1 MQSRTSRNSGVL
13 AKRTLCEQ
21 GIRTSRSGNFEDLN
35 SDVRF
40 LVQVRVDGQFV
51 LSKQQIRPDPY
62 SGRRRRPVQP
72 KCSRD
77 VDLARARELKLL
89 YRGQYVHEMLLAI
102 HARWEPSNCADGSV
116 LGSSSTPG
124 VSPTRRVQV
133 ALFGSESHHSRYSC
147 SDAHQDLD
155 RRHRCQRAS
164 SPTNTSSSLAQV
176 SDPDLRSPSLPSS
189 GVGTVKQKTA
199 YGRMDTEPSSSGSAQ
214 WQVPRLGAG

>member
-102 HARWEPSNCADGSV
+102 HARWEASNCADGSV
-116 LGSSSTPG
+116 LGSSSIPG

-164 SPTNTSSSLAQV
+164 STDQHILFTGT
-176 SDPDLRSPSLPSS
+176 
-189 GVGTVKQKTA
+189 GVGPGPSFAVAPIFRRGNCEAKDSVWEDGHRTV
-199 YGRMDTEPSSSGSAQ
+199 E
-214 WQVPRLGAG
+214 